1 MGEGEKT
8 VKIMKRIAKM
18 NGKKVSI
25 EQKNATSDGYRGW
38 SSATGIFIYFR

>member
-18 NGKKVSI
+18 NGKEVSI
-25 EQKNATSDGYRGW
+25 EQKNAFSVLWFHAGRT
-38 SSATGIFIYFR
+38 

>member
-18 NGKKVSI
+18 NGKEVSI
-25 EQKNATSDGYRGW
+25 EQKNAISDGCSTVVLLVVGLL
-38 SSATGIFIYFR
+38 GG